1 MKKLIAM
8 LITIAM
14 VMTMAVPAFA
24 DDTTAGADTAVIKP
38 AKVEN
43 IKVSKNSYKSLKITW
58 QSVDGAERYQVYR
71 STTGKTGSF
80 TLKKTTTGTTYTNT
94 GLTAGKTYY
103 YKVRAVNSAGKGSFS
118 VVKSNKVAPATVKI
132 EKVSCP
138 KDYQV
143 KVAWNKVS
151 GASGYQVYRSQKGK
165 DNWKLF
171 KSVSSK
177 TTSVTDKMVGKME
190 YDSKGRKVGYDYS
203 DLDKFWEYKVRAY
216 RTVNGKKVYGNFSK
230 ISQWTPDWT
239 IEEIYEWVWKYV
251 ETMEFPIYEYIE
263 GKDNPDMGGRDFWP
277 TDETYHWKHE
287 IGVNWQYPD
296 YEEGWGGEA
305 ECVYTNPANGN
316 TEIKKN
322 FQKKTP
328 NNSNWGV
335 LWPMKISPYMTKVRI
350 KKTIKGKLDVEMSD
364 LSYANPMYWD
374 TDWNE
379 WNGADIF
386 TIYYEKYG
394 IGYKLWQLW

>member
-1 MKKLIAM
+1 MKKLM
-8 LITIAM
+8 TIILTLAM
-14 VMTMAVPAFA
+14 VFTMTMPAFA
-24 DDTTAGADTAVIKP
+24 AETDSAASIKP

-58 QSVDGAERYQVYR
+58 DAVSDVESYQVYR

-80 TLKKTTTGTTYTNT
+80 VLKKTTTGTTYTNT
-94 GLTAGKTYY
+94 GLTTGKTYY
-103 YKVRAVNSAGKGSFS
+103 YKVRAVNSTGKGSFS
-118 VVKSNKVAPATVKI
+118 AVKSNKVAPATVNI

-143 KVAWNKVS
+143 KVSWNKVS

-165 DNWKLF
+165 NNWKLF
-171 KSVSSK
+171 RTVSNK
-177 TTSVTDKMVGKME
+177 TTSLTDKMVGKMQ
-190 YDSKGRKVGYDYS
+190 YDSKGRKIGYDYS

-230 ISQWTPDWT
+230 VCQWTPDWT
-239 IEEIYEWVWKYV
+239 IEEIYDWAWKYV
-251 ETMEFPIYEYIE
+251 EAMEFPIYEYIE

-287 IGVNWQYPD
+287 IGYNGD
-296 YEEGWGGEA
+296 ESTWGTPEA
-305 ECVYTNPANGN
+305 TVYTNPANGN
-316 TEIKKN
+316 TEKPDN
-322 FQKKTP
+322 FVACTP
-328 NNSNWGV
+328 DNSNWGV
-335 LWPMKISPYMTKVRI
+335 LWPMKISPYMTKARI
-350 KKTIKGKLDVEMSD
+350 KKNIKGKLDVEIAD
-364 LSYANPMYWD
+364 LSYANPVYWD

-379 WNGADIF
+379 WNGADTF

-394 IGYKLWQLW
+394 IGYKFWQLW